1 MPELEI
7 KDRDLVLVHFMG
19 LDSFVM
25 PNGSHAVGGTCQLG
39 LQAYDGSLNGPRA
52 NIFFSV
58 PAPRQLTL
66 QEAQRAVLTR
76 AHEILCRLASF
87 SVADLERAFEQKRER
102 DAKEGIPQ
110 MIHNND

>member
-1 MPELEI
+1 
-7 KDRDLVLVHFMG
+7 
-19 LDSFVM
+19 
-25 PNGSHAVGGTCQLG
+25 
-39 LQAYDGSLNGPRA
+39 
-52 NIFFSV
+52 
-58 PAPRQLTL
+58 LTL